1 MGGMV
6 DTLEQLAGTSVL
18 VLAGDGPVVRGE
30 ADALDL
36 IVEAGQRGAAWT
48 AVPVGR
54 LADEF
59 FELRNGI
66 AGAILQKFVNYGM
79 GLAVLGDLSR
89 HTAGSASVRDLVRE
103 SNRGRHHWFVPD
115 LDDLEARLS
124 RLYPPAGR

>member
-6 DTLEQLAGTSVL
+6 DTLEHLAGTAVL
-18 VLAGDGPVVRGE
+18 VCAGDGPMVRGE

-36 IVEAGQRGAAWT
+36 IAEAGQRGAAWT

-59 FELRNGI
+59 FQLRNGI

-89 HTAGSASVRDLVRE
+89 HTAGSSAVRDLVRE
-103 SNRGRHHWFVPD
+103 SNRGRHHWFLPD
-115 LDDLEARLS
+115 LDELEARLS
-124 RLYPPAGR
+124 RLYPPVGR